1 MKKLKPMSSIKT
13 ASLKNPKK
21 KNKRNPKEK
30 DPRELTDQ
38 SSIGTENKSP
48 CKPKYLKP
56 LKNFSISPTS
66 KNSEPN

>member
-1 MKKLKPMSSIKT
+1 MKKPKPMNNIKT

-30 DPRELTDQ
+30 DPKEPTDH
-38 SSIGTENKSP
+38 SLIGTENKSP

-56 LKNFSISPTS
+56 RKNFSISPTS
-66 KNSEPN
+66 KSSEPN

>member
-1 MKKLKPMSSIKT
+1 MKKPKPMNKIKT

-21 KNKRNPKEK
+21 TNKRKPKEK
-30 DPRELTDQ
+30 DPKEPTDQ
-38 SSIGTENKSP
+38 SSIGTENKSL

-66 KNSEPN
+66 KNSGLN